1 MMKDFKNYLK
11 SYKFWLS
18 VFSALFL
25 ILEAILKP
33 FNVILSEESYMTF
46 VNIILGFLVFL
57 GIISV
62 PKDEQAQDETKQ
74 DEMKQNKK
82 VEDEELKNTS
92 KKLDQKNED

>member
-1 MMKDFKNYLK
+1 MKDFKNYLK
-11 SYKFWLS
+11 SYKFWLA

-33 FNVILSEESYMTF
+33 FNVILCEESYMTF

-62 PKDEQAQDETKQ
+62 PQGEQTEDELEQESIEQ
-74 DEMKQNKK
+74 QNKK
-82 VEDEELKNTS
+82 VADEEQKNTS